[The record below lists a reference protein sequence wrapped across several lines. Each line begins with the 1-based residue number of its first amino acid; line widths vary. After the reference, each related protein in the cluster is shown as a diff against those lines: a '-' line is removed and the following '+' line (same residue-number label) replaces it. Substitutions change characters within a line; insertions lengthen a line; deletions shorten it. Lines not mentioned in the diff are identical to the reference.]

1 MRDGGAAVAALEVV
15 AGACEVKVWYVGA
28 AVVVIA
34 GVDGLKVVDE
44 RLGTVGTVV
53 MVILVVL

>member
-15 AGACEVKVWYVGA
+15 AGVFEVKVRYVGA

-34 GVDGLKVVDE
+34 GVDGLTVVDE

-53 MVILVVL
+53 MVIMVVL